1 MKYKN
6 VSYFKQQI
14 KKEIPNLYLKYGD
27 INFQFIKLNKKIIL
41 SEMSLFKIFKLKKKL
56 ISIKIIKTYFT
67 VTPPLYEFPVK
78 KL

>member
-1 MKYKN
+1 
-6 VSYFKQQI
+6 
-14 KKEIPNLYLKYGD
+14 
-27 INFQFIKLNKKIIL
+27 
-41 SEMSLFKIFKLKKKL
+41 MSLFKIFKLKKKL